1 MLIYY
6 IIYIII
12 YLLLYIYY
20 IIIYITF
27 IYIIF
32 IYIYIIFIYFI
43 FIYYSMSARMFRAK
57 SKLKDFSKKVWKPLC
72 PKGLR
77 GVERET
83 LKFTFCVYMHL
94 WQKMAKW
101 YIKFFICGWG
111 NFKPQDVVFGE
122 FGWMV
127 WWNGE
132 IDVWLVGNWGKIDKS
147 LTENRASW

>member
-6 IIYIII
+6 IIYIIM
-12 YLLLYIYY
+12 YLLLYIILLYILYY
-20 IIIYITF
+20 IYYYIFIIIYI
-27 IYIIF
+27 IF
-32 IYIYIIFIYFI
+32 IYIIFIYFI
-43 FIYYSMSARMFRAK
+43 FIYYSMSAWMFRAK

-101 YIKFFICGWG
+101 YIKFFICGWE
-111 NFKPQDVVFGE
+111 NFKPQDVVSGE
-122 FGWMV
+122 FRWIV
-127 WWNGE
+127 RWNAE
-132 IDVWLVGNWGKIDKS
+132 INGGLVGDWQKF
-147 LTENRASW
+147 NRK

>member
-12 YLLLYIYY
+12 YLLLYILYLYILYLYILYLYIYY
-20 IIIYITF
+20 
-27 IYIIF
+27 

-43 FIYYSMSARMFRAK
+43 FIYYSMSARIFRAK

-111 NFKPQDVVFGE
+111 NCKPQDIVFGE

-132 IDVWLVGNWGKIDKS
+132 IDGRLREDWQKF
-147 LTENRASW
+147 NRK

>member
-12 YLLLYIYY
+12 YLLLLYIYY
-20 IIIYITF
+20 IIIYI
-27 IYIIF
+27 IF
-32 IYIYIIFIYFI
+32 IYII
-43 FIYYSMSARMFRAK
+43 FIYYSMSARIFRAK

-101 YIKFFICGWG
+101 YIKFFICGWEK
-111 NFKPQDVVFGE
+111 FKPQDVVFGE
-122 FGWMV
+122 FGWIV
-127 WWNGE
+127 WWNRE
-132 IDVWLVGNWGKIDKS
+132 IDEGLRKDWQKF
-147 LTENRASW
+147 NRK

>member
-1 MLIYY
+1 
-6 IIYIII
+6 
-12 YLLLYIYY
+12 
-20 IIIYITF
+20 
-27 IYIIF
+27 
-32 IYIYIIFIYFI
+32 
-43 FIYYSMSARMFRAK
+43 MSARIFRAK

-101 YIKFFICGWG
+101 YIKFFICGRG

-122 FGWMV
+122 FGRMV
-127 WWNGE
+127 WWNVE
-132 IDVWLVGNWGKIDKS
+132 IDDWLMGDWGKIDKD
-147 LTENRASW
+147 LTENRVNHRVNQWIMMMHKTVFRNGFWWKFFGKF

>member
-1 MLIYY
+1 
-6 IIYIII
+6 
-12 YLLLYIYY
+12 
-20 IIIYITF
+20 
-27 IYIIF
+27 
-32 IYIYIIFIYFI
+32 
-43 FIYYSMSARMFRAK
+43 MSARMFRAK

-122 FGWMV
+122 FEWMV
-127 WWNGE
+127 WWNVE
-132 IDVWLVGNWGKIDKS
+132 IDDWLMGNWGKIDKD
-147 LTENRASW
+147 LTENRVNHRVNQWAMMMHKTIFKIGFWWNFLVNFDWKFLVNFE

>member
-1 MLIYY
+1 
-6 IIYIII
+6 
-12 YLLLYIYY
+12 
-20 IIIYITF
+20 
-27 IYIIF
+27 
-32 IYIYIIFIYFI
+32 
-43 FIYYSMSARMFRAK
+43 MSARMFRAK

-132 IDVWLVGNWGKIDKS
+132 IDERLMWDWGKIDKS
-147 LTENRASW
+147 LTENRVNHRVNQWAMMMHKTIFKIGFWWNFLVNFNGKNW

>member
-20 IIIYITF
+20 IIIYIIF

-32 IYIYIIFIYFI
+32 IYIIFIYII
-43 FIYYSMSARMFRAK
+43 FIYYSMSARIFRAK

-94 WQKMAKW
+94 
-101 YIKFFICGWG
+101 
-111 NFKPQDVVFGE
+111 
-122 FGWMV
+122 
-127 WWNGE
+127 
-132 IDVWLVGNWGKIDKS
+132 
-147 LTENRASW
+147 

>member
-12 YLLLYIYY
+12 YLLLYILYYYIYY
-20 IIIYITF
+20 IIIYIIF

-32 IYIYIIFIYFI
+32 IYIIFIYIIFIYFI

-111 NFKPQDVVFGE
+111 NCKPQDVVFGK

-132 IDVWLVGNWGKIDKS
+132 IDKR
-147 LTENRASW
+147 LTENRANQ